1 VPGRRRS
8 LSTVLSGLGQ
18 LAGLLAVQVCD
29 RPLETGI
36 GALVAENASGDFI
49 VWICPAGEN
58 AVVDCVEDSLTHALS
73 AASNAMRDRTGH
85 RCGGGCA

>member
-1 VPGRRRS
+1 MDAPHPYARTFKGS
-8 LSTVLSGLGQ
+8 HANGWESW
-18 LAGLLAVQVCD
+18 
-29 RPLETGI
+29 
-36 GALVAENASGDFI
+36 VAENASGDFI

-85 RCGGGCA
+85 RCGAGRLARHLAAHL